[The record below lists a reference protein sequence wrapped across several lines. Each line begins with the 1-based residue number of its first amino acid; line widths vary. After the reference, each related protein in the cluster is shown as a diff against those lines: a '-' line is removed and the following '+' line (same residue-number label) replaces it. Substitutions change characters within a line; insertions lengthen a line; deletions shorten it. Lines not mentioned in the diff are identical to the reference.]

1 MRWVAAGAV
10 LAGLLFAVPAP
21 ALAWDEAGYWAF
33 ADKLSRRLDE
43 SWNER
48 LGRYRP
54 GSPSVDVMTNA
65 NMLLVHAAAA
75 ARGHEGA
82 ARQDARARSIVA
94 QLMGTPPWIEAFTVP
109 PEGHPHLPGWV
120 ASMSNPATAQH
131 LVVDGEVTDALA
143 MAWRARGALG
153 IDPAV
158 QALMQDRLRRVAD
171 GPYWRYPTL
180 RLNQINWYAEVYAAA
195 SEATGDPI
203 WLQRDLRGQLQQF
216 IASIRS
222 PSPGTAGSL
231 GPGMQFHYLPA
242 GSLGSK
248 LNVDSAE
255 YANIVASVVR
265 FYDAAIAR
273 GMRPLAAEDEALL
286 RQWMR
291 RVLAGYWTHAGYL
304 NWDTGFSFGRWHQ
317 MKKLALAQQALIGI
331 AAGGRLTPSAKDA
344 AWAKHMLER
353 GFELYERK
361 LPEGGGVAP
370 GLFYELK
377 VKPQSNK
384 QAIFAASRMAANVGR
399 AVMAGVPLRDGAEP
413 PPLYA
418 FDPAVGRLAV
428 TTPAYN
434 TAITAVTNGAYPYGG
449 IDLAR
454 LYDDRQEVAA
464 TLGAKMPASFGIV
477 ARNRHGA
484 ARLVTARPASRRGPA
499 RPLQLLRAPEGVGS
513 AGSPLR
519 AFAGPFDILRVTGV
533 RRAGGV
539 EARST
544 YTFRRGSILG
554 AWSVRANT
562 SRRRSAEALFPSTG
576 GSRAAVWALLGNGSA
591 VPLSAGR
598 PVQGVAAF
606 WVQSERSGYVVK
618 PRDRVDG
625 ATASTVMPGR
635 QPSAPDPG
643 PTLVDPADRAVDEAA
658 GAVLGS
664 LGSGAG
670 PGRGAARGRAVAPA
684 NVNCGIEGVGSA
696 AARRAWRLCPDI
708 GVKAPRIGGAAVA
721 TVRGAFASIAG
732 QRRRRWAVVAPRFRP
747 HYRPERATD
756 DRRGRRSR
764 FLTQPQLTF
773 VSAAA
778 RPRAARRPRPAA
790 PTRRPPRRPQPA
802 ARTDRRRR
810 SDAKALPPGRAHT
823 NPSGRAARTP
833 PKTWRRG
840 PRGTAARAGR
850 GPRGRQPGRPGTGT
864 RARRAP
870 GRRRRPS
877 GPPPRP
883 SAARS
888 PRGPRR

>member
-1 MRWVAAGAV
+1 MAALIRALVAGAV
-10 LAGLLFAVPAP
+10 VAGLLFAVPAP
-21 ALAWDEAGYWAF
+21 ALAWDEAGYWDF
-33 ADKLSRRLDE
+33 ADKISRRLDE

-48 LGRYRP
+48 LARYRP
-54 GSPSVDVMTNA
+54 GSPSVDTMINA

-109 PEGHPHLPGWV
+109 PQGHPHLPGWL
-120 ASMSNPATAQH
+120 ASMSNPETAQH

-143 MAWRARGALG
+143 VAWRAREALG

-216 IASIRS
+216 IDSIRK
-222 PSPGTAGSL
+222 PKPGTAGSL
-231 GPGMQFHYLPA
+231 GPGMQFHYVPGA
-242 GSLGSK
+242 SVRSK

-273 GMRPLAAEDEALL
+273 GMRPLAAQDESLL

-317 MKKLALAQQALIGI
+317 MKKLGLAQQALIGI
-331 AAGGRLTPSAKDA
+331 AAGGRLTPSAEDA
-344 AWAKHMLER
+344 AWAKHVLER

-370 GLFYELK
+370 GLFYGLK
-377 VKPQSNK
+377 VKPQSYK
-384 QAIFAASRMAANVGR
+384 QAMFAASRMAANAAR
-399 AVMAGVPLRDGAEP
+399 AVMAGVPPRRGAEP

-477 ARNRHGA
+477 ARNRNGA
-484 ARLVTARPASRRGPA
+484 ARLVTARPASRRGAA

-519 AFAGPFDILRVTGV
+519 AFAGPFKSLRVTGV

-544 YTFRRGSILG
+544 YSFRRGSIVG
-554 AWSVRANT
+554 AWSVRAST

-576 GSRAAVWALLGNGSA
+576 GPRAAVWALLRDGRA
-591 VPLSAGR
+591 VPLSARR

-606 WVQSERSGYVVK
+606 WVQSERSGYVVE
-618 PRDRVDG
+618 PRDRVNG
-625 ATASTVMPGR
+625 ATASTVMPRR

-643 PTLVDPADRAVDEAA
+643 PTLSIRLTGRLRERAVRFSALLVPARDLAA
-658 GAVLGS
+658 AQ
-664 LGSGAG
+664 
-670 PGRGAARGRAVAPA
+670 RAVA
-684 NVNCGIEGVGSA
+684 
-696 AARRAWRLCPDI
+696 R
-708 GVKAPRIGGAAVA
+708 
-721 TVRGAFASIAG
+721 
-732 QRRRRWAVVAPRFRP
+732 
-747 HYRPERATD
+747 
-756 DRRGRRSR
+756 
-764 FLTQPQLTF
+764 
-773 VSAAA
+773 
-778 RPRAARRPRPAA
+778 
-790 PTRRPPRRPQPA
+790 
-802 ARTDRRRR
+802 
-810 SDAKALPPGRAHT
+810 
-823 NPSGRAARTP
+823 
-833 PKTWRRG
+833 
-840 PRGTAARAGR
+840 
-850 GPRGRQPGRPGTGT
+850 
-864 RARRAP
+864 
-870 GRRRRPS
+870 
-877 GPPPRP
+877 
-883 SAARS
+883 
-888 PRGPRR
+888 